1 MSKKEVVSL
10 TGYQKLVVFILAITQ
25 FTVVLDFMIMSPMG
39 DLLMKSINLKPTQFG
54 VAVSAYAFSAGISG
68 LLTAG
73 FADRFDR
80 KKLLLFFYSGFIVG
94 TFLCGFAT
102 NYPLLVAARIVT
114 GLFGGVIGSISMAI
128 ITDVFRLDQ
137 RGRVMGFVQM
147 GFGASQVL
155 GIPIGLYIGNAWGW
169 QSAFLWIAVVALII
183 AILIALKLKPITAHL
198 GLQKERSA
206 AKHLW
211 KTFSKRE
218 YRIGFLATAL
228 LSIGG
233 FMMMPFSSVFAVNN
247 LHVTH
252 EQLPMLFMVSGISS
266 LIIMPLIGRLSDQF
280 DKFKIFTIA
289 TVWMIVMVLIYTSLG
304 PTPFTI
310 VVIFNIMMMMGIL
323 SRMTPSSALV
333 TAVPEMKDRGA
344 FMSVSSSLQQLAGGI
359 AAAIAGMIIVQKTNE
374 SPLEHYTTLGYI
386 VVFISIVTIYMIY
399 RVSIIA
405 KSKPIKDPKID

>member
-1 MSKKEVVSL
+1 MSKKEIVSL
-10 TGYQKLVVFILAITQ
+10 TGYQKLVIFILAVTQ
-25 FTVVLDFMIMSPMG
+25 FTVVLDFMIMAPMG
-39 DLLMKSINLKPTQFG
+39 DLLMKSINLKPSQFG
-54 VAVSAYAFSAGISG
+54 VAVSAYAFSAGFSG

-102 NYPLLVAARIVT
+102 NYPLLVLARIVT

-128 ITDVFRLDQ
+128 ITDVFRMDQ

-169 QSAFLWIAVVALII
+169 QSAFLWIATVALII
-183 AILIALKLKPITAHL
+183 AILIALKLQPITAHL
-198 GLQKERSA
+198 GLQRERSA
-206 AKHLW
+206 ARHLW
-211 KTFSKRE
+211 DTFSKKE

-233 FMMMPFSSVFAVNN
+233 FMMMPFSSVFAINN

-252 EQLPMLFMVSGISS
+252 EQLPILFMISGVSS

-289 TVWMIVMVLIYTSLG
+289 TIWMIVMVLIYTSLG
-304 PTPFTI
+304 PTPFLI
-310 VVIFNIMMMMGIL
+310 VVILNIMMMMGIL

-333 TAVPEMKDRGA
+333 TAVPEMEDRGA

-359 AAAIAGMIIVQKTNE
+359 AASIAGVVIVQKTNE

-386 VVFISIVTIYMIY
+386 VVLISLLTIYMIY
-399 RVSIIA
+399 KVSVIA
-405 KSKPIKDPKID
+405 KSKPIKEPRI